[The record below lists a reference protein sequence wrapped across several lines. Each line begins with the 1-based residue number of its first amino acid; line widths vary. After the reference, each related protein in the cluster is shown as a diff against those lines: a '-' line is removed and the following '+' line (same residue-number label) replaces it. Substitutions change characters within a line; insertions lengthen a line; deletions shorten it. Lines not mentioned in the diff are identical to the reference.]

1 MIYFNPLTSLKEVS
15 PMALIR
21 WDPFHDLLSL
31 QDRMDRLFQDAMPRN
46 KGYEQSLSAG
56 FWSPAV
62 DIYETDDAVILKAEL
77 AGLNK
82 SDVTIEI
89 KDSTLILKGERKFEK
104 DIKEENYHRIE
115 RSYGSFSRTFSLPST
130 VDQAK
135 VSATF
140 KDGLL
145 EIKVPKLTET
155 RPKQIE
161 IKEN

>member
-1 MIYFNPLTSLKEVS
+1 
-15 PMALIR
+15 MALIR
-21 WDPFHDLLSL
+21 WDPFRDLLTL
-31 QDRMDRLFQDAMPRN
+31 QDRMDRLFQDSITRTR
-46 KGYEQSLSAG
+46 GYEQSLAPG
-56 FWSPAV
+56 FWSPPV
-62 DIYETDDAVILKAEL
+62 DIYETDEAVVLKAEL

-82 SDVTIEI
+82 NDVTIEI
-89 KDSTLILKGERKFEK
+89 KNSTLVLRGERKFEK

-115 RSYGSFSRTFSLPST
+115 RSYGSFSRTFSLPQT
-130 VDQAK
+130 VDHSK

-145 EIKVPKLTET
+145 EIMIPKVKDA

>member
-1 MIYFNPLTSLKEVS
+1 
-15 PMALIR
+15 MALIR

-31 QDRMDRLFQDAMPRN
+31 QDRMDRLFQDTVPRN

-77 AGLNK
+77 SGLNK

-104 DIKEENYHRIE
+104 NIKEENYHRIE
-115 RSYGSFSRTFSLPST
+115 RSYGSFSRTFSLPPT

-135 VSATF
+135 VSAAF

-145 EIKVPKLTET
+145 EIKIPKLAET

>member
-1 MIYFNPLTSLKEVS
+1 
-15 PMALIR
+15 MALIR

-31 QDRMDRLFQDAMPRN
+31 QDRMDRLFQDTVPRN

-62 DIYETDDAVILKAEL
+62 DIYETDDAVILNAEL

-104 DIKEENYHRIE
+104 NIKEENYHRIE
-115 RSYGSFSRTFSLPST
+115 RSYGSFSRTFSLPPT

-135 VSATF
+135 VSAAF

-145 EIKVPKLTET
+145 EIKIPKLAET